1 MLTYKNKTPVC
12 ESLILLFY
20 AIATTFL
27 LKICASHIRNFL
39 T

>member
-27 LKICASHIRNFL
+27 LKIYVSPIRNFL